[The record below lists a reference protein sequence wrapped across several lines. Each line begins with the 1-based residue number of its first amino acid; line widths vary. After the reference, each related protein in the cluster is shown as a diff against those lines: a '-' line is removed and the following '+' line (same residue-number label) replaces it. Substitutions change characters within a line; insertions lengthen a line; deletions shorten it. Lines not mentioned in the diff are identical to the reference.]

1 MSTEN
6 DGKIGAPSA
15 LLGWLIAPLAI
26 LVALLADYGLDFG
39 LVLEMKEMEPY
50 AVIAI
55 AAILGMAPRV
65 MKEFEIIQQGAA
77 LSLATLVVSLVLA
90 EGVSIYMDSNF
101 LGLIFFIVMFGG
113 YLLDS
118 NGRHGWNTVM
128 IFGFTGLWTA
138 IVAAA
143 HFADT
148 QTKLY
153 TLDGQEYIRT
163 SAWQEPTGIV
173 FFNTLGIFVVL
184 GLLAAVLLRGV
195 LTPATDKGWFGY
207 IKPIDGP
214 WNRATLPLQ
223 IALAVWAGTHIAI
236 MAYFNTLGDM
246 DILAI
251 WSEDGYHGYIGFWP
265 AALTGVVAL
274 SCAWMC
280 AERWFTR
287 ALFFASMWILY
298 IVSSL
303 YESGHWA
310 NENFEGSWAVWIWFG
325 ITFFIGVLI
334 YWFATHED
342 YGGWM
347 NRELHE
353 PSQARVFW
361 SNHWAG
367 IMTFTA
373 FLVAL
378 AIRVQWYFVP
388 SMNSSGLE
396 SWDLTG
402 GSDPWYMKRVVDYVI
417 CLLYTSPSPRD

>member
-1 MSTEN
+1 
-6 DGKIGAPSA
+6 
-15 LLGWLIAPLAI
+15 
-26 LVALLADYGLDFG
+26 
-39 LVLEMKEMEPY
+39 
-50 AVIAI
+50 
-55 AAILGMAPRV
+55 
-65 MKEFEIIQQGAA
+65 
-77 LSLATLVVSLVLA
+77 
-90 EGVSIYMDSNF
+90 
-101 LGLIFFIVMFGG
+101 
-113 YLLDS
+113 
-118 NGRHGWNTVM
+118 M

-163 SAWQEPTGIV
+163 SAWQEATGFV

-265 AALTGVVAL
+265 AALTGIVAL

-287 ALFFASMWILY
+287 ALFISSMWILY

-303 YESGHWA
+303 YES
-310 NENFEGSWAVWIWFG
+310 
-325 ITFFIGVLI
+325 
-334 YWFATHED
+334 
-342 YGGWM
+342 
-347 NRELHE
+347 
-353 PSQARVFW
+353 
-361 SNHWAG
+361 
-367 IMTFTA
+367 
-373 FLVAL
+373 
-378 AIRVQWYFVP
+378 
-388 SMNSSGLE
+388 
-396 SWDLTG
+396 
-402 GSDPWYMKRVVDYVI
+402 
-417 CLLYTSPSPRD
+417 CLLYTSDAADE

>member
-1 MSTEN
+1 
-6 DGKIGAPSA
+6 
-15 LLGWLIAPLAI
+15 
-26 LVALLADYGLDFG
+26 
-39 LVLEMKEMEPY
+39 
-50 AVIAI
+50 
-55 AAILGMAPRV
+55 
-65 MKEFEIIQQGAA
+65 
-77 LSLATLVVSLVLA
+77 
-90 EGVSIYMDSNF
+90 
-101 LGLIFFIVMFGG
+101 
-113 YLLDS
+113 
-118 NGRHGWNTVM
+118 M

-163 SAWQEPTGIV
+163 SAWQEATGFV

-402 GSDPWYMKRVVDYVI
+402 GSDPWYMKRVVD
-417 CLLYTSPSPRD
+417 